1 MYFWYGILI
10 LTEQKIYGDC
20 MIKKM
25 KEMFKVAFYAAT
37 GVALSAPV
45 YAQDLAESLT
55 GLTKAGGAGVDLVF
69 IASALIGVALMI
81 AGGIQLKKYA
91 DNPQQNGI
99 AKPMIYLLA
108 GVIIFSVVAT
118 SDTMDETLFG
128 SGGSKT
134 KAYDLETINP

>member
-1 MYFWYGILI
+1 
-10 LTEQKIYGDC
+10 

-25 KEMFKVAFYAAT
+25 KEMVKVAFYATA
-37 GVALSAPV
+37 GAVVSAPV

-69 IASALIGVALMI
+69 IVSALIGVALMV

-99 AKPMIYLLA
+99 AKPMIYILA

-118 SDTMDETLFG
+118 SDTMEETLFG
-128 SGGSKT
+128 SADGKKG
-134 KAYDLETINP
+134 YDLDTVNP